1 MNLGER
7 LKKERERLRMSQ
19 PAFAEVV
26 GAKKHAQ
33 INWEKGVATP
43 NGAAFQAWADI
54 GVDVLYVLTG
64 VHNEAHKLLS
74 LLKLATDVATKV
86 GGTQEEMA
94 NMQETLFNQLKALQL
109 KDDEHELLANYRQ
122 CSDEGKATVLATSA
136 AFAQSAVKKSAG

>member
-1 MNLGER
+1 MNSFGGR
-7 LKKERERLRMSQ
+7 LKEERERLGYSQ
-19 PAFAEVV
+19 EAF
-26 GAKKHAQ
+26 GSIGGIQKLAQ
-33 INWEKGVATP
+33 RNYEKDKRFPDSLYLSKIGEA
-43 NGAAFQAWADI
+43 

-74 LLKLATDVATKV
+74 LLKLATEIATKV

-122 CSDEGKATVLATSA
+122 CSEEGKATVRATCS
-136 AFAQSAVKKSAG
+136 AFANQVVK

>member
-1 MNLGER
+1 MTDMHFRLKEERVRLGLNQADFGALGGVKKDAQLKYENGKRVPDSLYLSQLGE
-7 LKKERERLRMSQ
+7 
-19 PAFAEVV
+19 A
-26 GAKKHAQ
+26 
-33 INWEKGVATP
+33 
-43 NGAAFQAWADI
+43 

-74 LLKLATDVATKV
+74 LLKLATEIATKV

-122 CSDEGKATVLATSA
+122 CSEEGKATVRSTCS
-136 AFAQSAVKKSAG
+136 AFANQVLK